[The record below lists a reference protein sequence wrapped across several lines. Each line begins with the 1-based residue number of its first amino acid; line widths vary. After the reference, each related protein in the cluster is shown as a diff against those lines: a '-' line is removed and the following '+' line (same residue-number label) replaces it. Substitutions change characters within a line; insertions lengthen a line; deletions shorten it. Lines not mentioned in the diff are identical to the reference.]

1 METAFAEFV
10 LRFNQFGTVSVA
22 DTVLILQQIG
32 WHDVPENIVRQ
43 VADDDAV
50 DYRAFSYLLSLRIQ
64 VLQELVDDDDDD
76 ADSPAS
82 GFDVETEG
90 ADTDVE

>member
-64 VLQELVDDDDDD
+64 VLQELVDDDS

-82 GFDVETEG
+82 GFDVESEG